1 VLKTLAGL
9 LVAGAAEKVSIVL
22 AEPSVPSALS
32 PVLQAAS
39 AAGEASETIGGFSVK
54 GIRLGIL
61 VRSPI

>member
-32 PVLQAAS
+32 PALQAAS
-39 AAGEASETIGGFSVK
+39 AAGEASETIGVF
-54 GIRLGIL
+54 
-61 VRSPI
+61 P